1 MLNYF
6 DIELS
11 DQERLVQRT
20 TREWV
25 ESAALPIIAECFEE
39 GKFPTQL
46 VPQMAELGLLGATIP
61 EYGAGMPYTIYGLIC
76 QELERCDSGLRSFVS
91 VQSSLCMFPIYTFGT
106 EEQKERYLPKMVRG
120 ELIGCFGLTEPDH
133 GSDPAGMETRAR
145 RDGAGWVL
153 SGTKMWIT
161 NGSIADLA
169 VIWARADDGIRGF
182 LVETDSPGFSA
193 RNVERKLSLRASVTS
208 ELHLDDVR
216 LPGSALL
223 PGTSGLGPALRCLNE
238 ARFGI
243 AWGAMGAAMA
253 CFESALEYSK
263 LRPQFGRPIA
273 GFQLTQSKL
282 ADMLTGITQGQL
294 LALQLGRLKDAGRLR
309 PAQISLAK
317 RANAM
322 MALEVARTARSILG
336 GNGIS
341 LEHPVFRHMVNLET
355 VITYEGT
362 HEIHTLVL
370 GQDLTGI
377 GAFT

>member
-243 AWGAMGAAMA
+243 AWGAVGAAMT

-377 GAFT
+377 AAFT

>member
-243 AWGAMGAAMA
+243 AWGAVGAAMT

-377 GAFT
+377 GAF